1 MPPCRNGPPGCPV
14 GTRRRGTAMDRHA
27 NTTPPQSGRMP
38 YMARTVLVVDDSGSY
53 RATACAVLA
62 ARGFEIAGEA
72 ADGAEALTA
81 VQRLR
86 PDAVLLDVNL
96 PDMLGTAVA
105 RELQAGSNGA
115 PDVVLIS
122 TED

>member
-1 MPPCRNGPPGCPV
+1 
-14 GTRRRGTAMDRHA
+14 
-27 NTTPPQSGRMP
+27 
-38 YMARTVLVVDDSGSY
+38 MARTVLVVDDSGSY
-53 RATACAVLA
+53 RATARAVLA

-81 VQRLR
+81 VERLR

-122 TED
+122 TEDASTLGSEIQTCGARGFLPKDELASPRLVELLGAP

>member
-1 MPPCRNGPPGCPV
+1 
-14 GTRRRGTAMDRHA
+14 
-27 NTTPPQSGRMP
+27 
-38 YMARTVLVVDDSGSY
+38 MARTVLVVDDSAPY
-53 RATACAVLA
+53 RATARAVLA

-72 ADGAEALTA
+72 ADGAAALTA
-81 VQRLR
+81 VRELR

-105 RELQAGSNGA
+105 RELRAGSNGA

-122 TED
+122 TEDASILGTEIERCGARGFMSKEELASPRLVELLGAP